1 MNRVPYGR
9 HYCSDCHVR
18 VFPGDTFETMT
29 EAPKVGAHGVPILLA
44 SENGRRRSHGDALVA
59 WCWSQ
64 GKWVET
70 YRKDRFDLEVE
81 YARRAGVTFHF
92 NGQVGAVGKNIAAKQ
107 FASRLEQRL
116 ELSRG
121 AAMIE
126 TQKKPKLH
134 VLNRRR
140 RSA

>member
-1 MNRVPYGR
+1 MNRTPYGR
-9 HYCSDCHVR
+9 HFCTSCHVR
-18 VFPGDTFETMT
+18 VFPGDTLETLT
-29 EAPKVGAHGVPILLA
+29 EAPKLGAHGTPILLS
-44 SENGRRRSHGDALVA
+44 SENSKRRSNGLALTA
-59 WCWSQ
+59 WCWSE

-92 NGQVGAVGKNIAAKQ
+92 NGQVGAVGSRIAAKQ
-107 FASRLEQRL
+107 FASKLDQRL
-116 ELSRG
+116 EMMRG

-126 TQKKPKLH
+126 TQKRPKLR
-134 VLNRRR
+134 VVKRR